1 MIVIIITLVTIAW
14 VRTAIL
20 FMFFFYSCSLLSSSN
35 LSFSVSLSFFVPFSL
50 PLLFYPTP
58 LPFLIRLSFFSFQFS
73 HFLFSFFFYPRL
85 ISSTVAICLILYIF
99 FSCLFSSV
107 LSLIS
112 SSIIFFL
119 ILSLICWEFPT
130 LFNFFFDIRMKTQQ
144 AGVMWKRTGM
154 CTARPAVC
162 LSLSR
167 TL

>member
-20 FMFFFYSCSLLSSSN
+20 FFYSCSLLSSSN
-35 LSFSVSLSFFVPFSL
+35 LSFSVSLSFFVRFSL
-50 PLLFYPTP
+50 PLLFCPTP
-58 LPFLIRLSFFSFQFS
+58 LPFSSVCFS
-73 HFLFSFFFYPRL
+73 FLFSSL
-85 ISSTVAICLILYIF
+85 IFSFHLFSIPVRSHPLLPFVWYSYTF
-99 FSCLFSSV
+99 FSCLLSSI

-112 SSIIFFL
+112 SSAIFFL

-130 LFNFFFDIRMKTQQ
+130 FFHFFFVIRMKTQQ